1 MTIVKPML
9 ASPIESIKSL
19 KYPLLASIKL
29 DGIRALKINGKL
41 VSRTFKAIPNNYIRS
56 IVEKELPDGI
66 DGELVVGNS
75 FQDSSS
81 GVMSRDGQPDF
92 IFYVFDWVNGDV
104 NEPFQQRF
112 ARLQQYMLSEHKNS
126 SHFKLLTHKLIM
138 NSEEM
143 ALYEECAVAEGHEG
157 VMVRSVNGPYKC
169 GRSSSKEGYL
179 LKIKRFEDSEA
190 EIIGFEEQM
199 HNTNEAE
206 EDNFGRTKRS
216 RVAEGLVPAGIL
228 GTFTVRD
235 VNTKVTFSIGTG
247 LNNSQ
252 RVVFW
257 KQKTSLL
264 GKVIKYKYQPTGIL
278 EAPRFPVFL
287 GFRDPSD
294 M

>member
-1 MTIVKPML
+1 ML

-143 ALYEECAVAEGHEG
+143 ALYEESAVAEGHEG

-199 HNTNEAE
+199 HKTNEAE